1 MQSSAPG
8 LIARID
14 RLCAR
19 HYRLIV
25 GLLVT
30 SALVAFVMACLPRP
44 PQLPGAPTDKVQHIL
59 AFAVLTILASA
70 AWPGRAMA
78 IFAGLAVYG
87 AAIEFVQLIPA
98 LHRSGDWR
106 DWFADVGAV
115 AITLAVVALVRR
127 VAATKPT
134 YPSPLA

>member
-1 MQSSAPG
+1 MQSSAHG

-14 RLCAR
+14 GLCAR
-19 HYRLIV
+19 HQRLII
-25 GLLVT
+25 
-30 SALVAFVMACLPRP
+30 ALFLAAALFAFVMACLPRP

-70 AWPGRAMA
+70 AWPGRV
-78 IFAGLAVYG
+78 LAVFVGLSIYG

-106 DWFADVGAV
+106 DWLADVGAV
-115 AITLAVVALVRR
+115 AITLTVVAVVRR
-127 VAATKPT
+127 VGR
-134 YPSPLA
+134 